1 MKKILG
7 VAALSGA
14 VALVLAACG
23 SAPSSEST
31 GTAGT
36 TPGSTAT
43 TSNFKACMVSDSGG
57 FNDKSFNESGY
68 NGLMQASKDLG
79 IQTATA
85 ESKQASDFAPNIQ
98 NMIGQN
104 CNLVVTVGFLLATA
118 TGDAGK
124 ANPNVDFAIVDS
136 TAQDAKGNTIALD
149 NVKPISFDTVQ
160 AAYLAGYVAAGMTK
174 TGTVATFGGIN
185 IPTVT
190 IFMDGFYDGVQKYN
204 EVHSKSVKVLG
215 WDPAK
220 PKQGSFTGDFED
232 QSKGQQLTNT
242 FIDQGADIILP
253 VAGPVGGGTLAA
265 AHDANTAGKAIS
277 VIWVD
282 SDGVETNPDS
292 ADIILTS
299 VMKQIGQAVQDV
311 VKASSG
317 GNFSN
322 EPYVGTLKN
331 EGVGIAPFHNFDSK
345 VPQDLKDEVKQLQQ
359 DIIDGKITVT
369 SPSSPK

>member
-1 MKKILG
+1 VKKILG
-7 VAALSGA
+7 VAAVSAA

-23 SAPSSEST
+23 SAPSSTNGT
-31 GTAGT
+31 GTAG
-36 TPGSTAT
+36 AT
-43 TSNFKACMVSDSGG
+43 GGSNFKACMVSDSGG

-68 NGLMQASKDLG
+68 DGLKKAASSLG
-79 IQTATA
+79 IKTATA

-104 CNLVVTVGFLLATA
+104 CNLIVTVGFLLATA
-118 TGDAGK
+118 TGDAAK
-124 ANPNVDFAIVDS
+124 ANTHIDFAIVDS
-136 TAQDAKGNTIALD
+136 TAQDANGNTITLD

-174 TGTVATFGGIN
+174 TGTVATFGGMQ

-204 EVHSKSVKVLG
+204 QVHNKSVKVLG
-215 WDPAK
+215 WDPAQ
-220 PKQGSFTGDFED
+220 PKSGSFTGDFED

-265 AHDANTAGKAIS
+265 AHDANNAGKSVS

-282 SDGVETNPDS
+282 SDGVLTNPDS

-299 VMKQIGQAVQDV
+299 VMKQIGNAVNDV
-311 VKASSG
+311 VTASSKG
-317 GNFSN
+317 QFSN
-322 EPYVGTLKN
+322 EQYIGTLKN
-331 EGVGIAPFHNFDSK
+331 GGVDIAPFHNFDSK
-345 VPQDLKDEVKQLQQ
+345 VPADLKTEVNQLKQ
-359 DIIDGKITVT
+359 DIIDGKIKVT
-369 SPSSPK
+369 SPSSPQSGS

>member
-23 SAPSSEST
+23 SAPSSETT
-31 GTAGT
+31 GTTGT
-36 TPGSTAT
+36 TPGAT
-43 TSNFKACMVSDSGG
+43 SASDFKACMVSDSGG

-68 NGLMQASKDLG
+68 NGLQQAAKDLG
-79 IQTATA
+79 VQTATA

-104 CNLVVTVGFLLATA
+104 CNLVITVGFLLATA
-118 TGDAGK
+118 TGDAAQ
-124 ANPNVDFAIVDS
+124 ANTDVNFAIVDS
-136 TAQDAKGNTIALD
+136 TAQDAKGNTITLD

-160 AAYLAGYVAAGMTK
+160 AAYLAGYLAAGMTK
-174 TGTVATFGGIN
+174 TGTVGTFGGIN

-232 QSKGQQLTNT
+232 ASKGQQLTNT
-242 FIDQGADIILP
+242 FIDQGADIVLP
-253 VAGPVGGGTLAA
+253 VAGPVGAGTLAA
-265 AHDANTAGKAIS
+265 AHDANKAGKSVS

-282 SDGVETNPDS
+282 SDGVETNPAS

-311 VKASSG
+311 IKASSG
-317 GNFSN
+317 GSFSN

-331 EGVGIAPFHNFDSK
+331 EGVGIAPFHDFDSK

>member
-14 VALVLAACG
+14 IALVLAACG
-23 SAPSSEST
+23 SAPSSGST
-31 GTAGT
+31 NTAGS
-36 TPGSTAT
+36 TPGSTAS

-68 NGLMQASKDLG
+68 NGLQQAAKDLN

-118 TGDAGK
+118 TGDAAK
-124 ANPNVDFAIVDS
+124 ANTGVNFAIVDS
-136 TAQDAKGNTIALD
+136 TAQDAKGNTITLD

-160 AAYLAGYVAAGMTK
+160 ASYLAGYVAAGMTK
-174 TGTVATFGGIN
+174 TGTVATFGGMN

-190 IFMDGFYDGVQKYN
+190 IFMDGFYQGVQKYN

-220 PKQGSFTGDFED
+220 PKSGSFTGDFED

-265 AHDANTAGKAIS
+265 AHDANKAGKAIS

-311 VKASSG
+311 VKASSE

-331 EGVGIAPFHNFDSK
+331 EGVGIAPFHDFDSK